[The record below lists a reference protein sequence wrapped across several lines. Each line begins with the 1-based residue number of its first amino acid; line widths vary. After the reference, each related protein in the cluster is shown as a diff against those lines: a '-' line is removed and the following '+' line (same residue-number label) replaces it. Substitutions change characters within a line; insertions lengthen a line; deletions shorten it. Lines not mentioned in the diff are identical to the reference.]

1 MSSSAVL
8 PVKVPPIGR
17 LILAVSSADH
27 GCPFFHLLSLFCV
40 MIFQLRP
47 IRRSLCLVPLFC
59 WLRSANSSVVHFLA
73 DLAAKSFAWW
83 FNDFHHWRHQRA
95 SIDSN

>member
-8 PVKVPPIGR
+8 LVKVPPIGR
-17 LILAVSSADH
+17 LILAASSADL
-27 GCPFFHLLSLFCV
+27 GCPFSHLLSPSCV
-40 MIFQLRP
+40 MIFQLRS

-73 DLAAKSFAWW
+73 DLAAKKFCLAV
-83 FNDFHHWRHQRA
+83 Q
-95 SIDSN
+95 